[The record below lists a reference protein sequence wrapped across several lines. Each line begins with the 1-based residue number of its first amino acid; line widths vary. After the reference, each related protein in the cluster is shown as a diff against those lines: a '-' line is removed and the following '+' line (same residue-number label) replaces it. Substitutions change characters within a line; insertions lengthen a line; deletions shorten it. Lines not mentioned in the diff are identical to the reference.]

1 MSHPQSL
8 IDRDHAF
15 CWFSADFSCLSCFI
29 FFVNVLLPVV
39 MARAC
44 ALPLNKPAFNS
55 QFYPRYVTL
64 NMLWIPFWASVFS
77 SVKWDSDFLYL
88 WGSWQKVLKTIF
100 RFDSLLEGLINHWEL
115 ICSQLRFFCRESIQ
129 IKIDQWKKHKRAGS
143 EKVLNAKLLLSC
155 PCGARTHCFPGI
167 SVWPCMWCCQP
178 GTLTRAMALSA
189 LLGLLLHRQ
198 GWLIGWLI
206 AHAVDLSL

>member
-1 MSHPQSL
+1 ME
-8 IDRDHAF
+8 
-15 CWFSADFSCLSCFI
+15 
-29 FFVNVLLPVV
+29 
-39 MARAC
+39 RAC
-44 ALPLNKPAFNS
+44 ALPLNKPVFNS

-143 EKVLNAKLLLSC
+143 EKVLNAKVLFSC
-155 PCGARTHCFPGI
+155 PCGARTHSFPGI

-178 GTLTRAMALSA
+178 GKLTRAMDWVLYWDSYCI
-189 LLGLLLHRQ
+189 GRVD
-198 GWLIGWLI
+198 WLIDWLPTQLISVSRFIGTMWPNVPFLSHI
-206 AHAVDLSL
+206 AGFSGIVGPYPKSYG